1 MFTTSSLMLHRY
13 MLYSASASF
22 LSSECFIDVTQR
34 PQGSD
39 CVVIWVQVQGW
50 IGERVHVKFCWGK
63 DSGVGGGCSVHV
75 CVCVWKAGVDTDT
88 AAPLYSPISSQS
100 VWGTPHRLARSNL
113 CWNQKPAAGRPQP
126 RGLCQHRDKRGTS
139 QGESLGWLLLK
150 IMEKSITDCSWAAL
164 NLQTVK

>member
-63 DSGVGGGCSVHV
+63 DSGGGGVVPCT
-75 CVCVWKAGVDTDT
+75 CVCVFGKLVLTQTQPLHCTPPSPVSMFEERLIAWLALISAGTRNLRREGLSPEDFVSTGIREAQVRENRWDGYYWK
-88 AAPLYSPISSQS
+88 LWRSQ
-100 VWGTPHRLARSNL
+100 LQIAR
-113 CWNQKPAAGRPQP
+113 
-126 RGLCQHRDKRGTS
+126 
-139 QGESLGWLLLK
+139 ELL
-150 IMEKSITDCSWAAL
+150 
-164 NLQTVK
+164 

>member
-50 IGERVHVKFCWGK
+50 NFVGVKTRGW
-63 DSGVGGGCSVHV
+63 GGCSVHV
-75 CVCVWKAGVDTDT
+75 CVCVFGKLVLTQTQPLHCTPPSPVSMFEERLIAWLALISAGTRNLRREGLSPEDFVSTGIREAQVRENRWDGYYWK
-88 AAPLYSPISSQS
+88 LWRSQ
-100 VWGTPHRLARSNL
+100 LQIAR
-113 CWNQKPAAGRPQP
+113 
-126 RGLCQHRDKRGTS
+126 
-139 QGESLGWLLLK
+139 ELL
-150 IMEKSITDCSWAAL
+150 
-164 NLQTVK
+164 